1 MAAELGGKQLS
12 TLLESLPG
20 IASVLRSPV
29 ADAMVG
35 MIRAGAGLGEFRE
48 AEAKELVQYATR
60 RGLMGH
66 EEGDQLLAELK
77 TRGRQPKVKPIKVP
91 KPKKVTKTVKSAP
104 VKKTVVVKKKTT
116 AKKTFV
122 KQTAAKKTAVKK
134 AKKTKTKARR

>member
-77 TRGRQPKVKPIKVP
+77 TRGRQPKARPIKVT
-91 KPKKVTKTVKSAP
+91 KPKKVIKTAP
-104 VKKTVVVKKKTT
+104 VKKKVVVKKKTT
-116 AKKTFV
+116 AKKAVV
-122 KQTAAKKTAVKK
+122 KKTVANKTAKKS
-134 AKKTKTKARR
+134 KTKARR